1 MIINSQKFV
10 LVSFVTGVPRIFTDK
25 EHAEINPFESQF
37 SVEDDICFLEYI
49 RTSRI
54 NINIRQVF

>member
-1 MIINSQKFV
+1 MSIWFA
-10 LVSFVTGVPRIFTDK
+10 GVPRIFTDT
-25 EHAEINPFESQF
+25 EHAEIATLQSHFVDEDF
-37 SVEDDICFLEYI
+37 SFLDYI